1 MRVFKSQEFGRMR
14 DFESGAVF
22 ADMEFV
28 GCRFMSCSISSG
40 LDWTKRSTGRNIRL
54 IGCEER
60 ACRVGAAILEYIFVD
75 GLKTHGRLDTWGAAF
90 KHVTLKGRIGNL
102 KVSDYIPGVAGSAE
116 LAHRINLRFQAANAE
131 YYKNVDWALDIS
143 QSEFE
148 HVDIR
153 GIPISLI
160 RRDPETQVVVRREK
174 AVALQDEWRKLDLT
188 QTYWPIALQDVI
200 SEEHNDG
207 EVFAAPKRHRNFN
220 CLLAGLQ
227 ALRRIGVAEPD

>member
-28 GCRFMSCSISSG
+28 GCRLVSCSISSG
-40 LDWTKRSTGRNIRL
+40 LDWTRRSTGRNIRL

-60 ACRVGAAILEYIFVD
+60 ACRVGAAILEDIFVD
-75 GLKTHGRLDTWGAAF
+75 GLKTHGRLGTWGAAF

-131 YYKNVDWALDIS
+131 YYRNVDWALDIS
-143 QSEFE
+143 RAEFE
-148 HVDIR
+148 ECELR
-153 GIPISLI
+153 GVPGELVK
-160 RRDPETQVVVRREK
+160 RDPETQILVNREK
-174 AVALQDEWRKLDLT
+174 VIAMQSEWERLELSET
-188 QTYWPIALQDVI
+188 HWQIALRDLI
-200 SEEHNDG
+200 GDEHLG
-207 EVFAAPKRHRNFN
+207 SQVLVAPKRNPRFKVLLDGLNF
-220 CLLAGLQ
+220 
-227 ALRRIGVAEPD
+227 LRHAGVAEPD